1 MKVEYI
7 NPFISSL
14 GTVFRT
20 MLQCEVKRGA
30 IKLKEGKKP
39 GHPISGVIG
48 LSGNAVGTV
57 VLSMSEELA
66 MKAASTMLLTETTE
80 VSADVLDA
88 VGELTNMVAG
98 RAKSQ
103 LEELHLS
110 VSLPNIITGS
120 DHEIR
125 FPSNVTPICVPFDT
139 EWGALSLEVGLAPV
153 LEPAAT

>member
-1 MKVEYI
+1 
-7 NPFISSL
+7 
-14 GTVFRT
+14 
-20 MLQCEVKRGA
+20 
-30 IKLKEGKKP
+30 
-39 GHPISGVIG
+39 
-48 LSGNAVGTV
+48 
-57 VLSMSEELA
+57 

-125 FPSNVTPICVPFDT
+125 FPSNVTPICVPFET

-153 LEPAAT
+153 LELAAT